1 MAVADI
7 NFVLDYFRLSADYRM
22 LFGGRVSYSTLA
34 PANLTH
40 AMRQRMLTV
49 FPQLADV
56 KMDYA
61 WGGNVAITMNRGPH
75 FGRLDKDLYF
85 AQGFSGHGI
94 AATGLAGKLLAETV
108 AGESERFDLFNKIN
122 HLPFPGGTLLR
133 TPALVLAMAWYRLRD
148 ML

>member
-22 LFGGRVSYSTLA
+22 LFGGRVSYSTIA
-34 PANLTH
+34 PANLKHT
-40 AMRQRMLTV
+40 MQQRMLNV

-75 FGRLDKDLYF
+75 FGQLGDDLYF

-94 AATGLAGKLLAETV
+94 VATGLAGQLMAEAV
-108 AGESERFDLFNKIN
+108 AGQAERFDVFSGIR
-122 HLPFPGGTLLR
+122 HLPFPGGTVLR

-148 ML
+148 LL

>member
-7 NFVLDYFRLSADYRM
+7 NFVLDYFRMSADYRM

-34 PANLTH
+34 PPNLANS
-40 AMRQRMLTV
+40 MRQRMLGV

-56 KMDYA
+56 NMAYS

-75 FGRLDKDLYF
+75 FGRLGKDLYF

-94 AATGLAGKLLAETV
+94 AATGLAGKLLAEAV
-108 AGESERFDLFNKIN
+108 AGQTERFDLFDEIS
-122 HLPFPGGTLLR
+122 HLPFPGGTLFK
-133 TPALVLAMAWYRLRD
+133 TPALILAMAWYRLRD